1 MSYTVKNTDKYD
13 DEVFEIVLHIATA
26 SGDRKTALDYLDE
39 IQERTMMLAEFP
51 ESGSLPRNATLR
63 KQGYRVLVVA
73 KNHSVF
79 YKVDHEKQEVM
90 LYHIVDTRRNYI
102 RMIK

>member
-1 MSYTVKNTDKYD
+1 MAYAVKNTDKYD
-13 DEVFEIVLHIATA
+13 DEIFEIVLHIATA

-73 KNHSVF
+73 KQCNTQKAGIQSSCSGKTPLGF
-79 YKVDHEKQEVM
+79 
-90 LYHIVDTRRNYI
+90 L
-102 RMIK
+102 

>member
-1 MSYTVKNTDKYD
+1 MAYTVRNTDKYD

-26 SGDRKTALDYLDE
+26 SGDKKTALDYLDE
-39 IQERTMMLAEFP
+39 IKERTMILADFP

-73 KNHSVF
+73 KHHLVF
-79 YKVDHEKQEVM
+79 YKVDHEKKEVM
-90 LYHIVDTRRNYI
+90 LYHVVDARRNYI
-102 RMIK
+102 KLIK

>member
-1 MSYTVKNTDKYD
+1 MTYRVKNTDKYD

-51 ESGSLPRNATLR
+51 ESGSIPRNATLR

-73 KNHSVF
+73 KHHLVF
-79 YKVDHEKQEVM
+79 YKVDHKKREVM

-102 RMIK
+102 KLIK